1 MLRCHLPINLLN
13 SIGAGEASDI
23 LNTRTKG
30 QKPKLPEKPRFIE
43 VSSNSVS
50 LHFKAWKDGG
60 CPMSHFVVESK
71 KRYLVFRHRSHYF
84 VELY

>member
-1 MLRCHLPINLLN
+1 MSDNLLQLW

-30 QKPKLPEKPRFIE
+30 YKPKLPEKSRFIE

-60 CPMSHFVVESK
+60 CPMSHFVVENK
-71 KRYLVFRHRSHYF
+71 KRLV
-84 VELY
+84 VEIICLVIN